1 MSLIR
6 FQGSNPICF
15 SGAPHRSINSR
26 VTIQGSEFRQY
37 MTDHD
42 SNYNVLN
49 TSYTLLFSD
58 TRLLVHSPSFID
70 MLAGAAGSLEKTQT
84 LARGCG
90 RAIMYVDYILKQPGE
105 SDTEDGHRRRTRW
118 PRKDRIITSELSV
131 LRLHPTSPWSGLI
144 LRDNQEH
151 LSVLTCVRHGNWS
164 CWTEMLSFVGASCLT
179 TWRMDHVSMDRR
191 VFFTYPTARTTC

>member
-1 MSLIR
+1 
-6 FQGSNPICF
+6 
-15 SGAPHRSINSR
+15 
-26 VTIQGSEFRQY
+26 

-105 SDTEDGHRRRTRW
+105 SDTEDGHGGLE
-118 PRKDRIITSELSV
+118 RIGSSPVNSV
-131 LRLHPTSPWSGLI
+131 SFDFTRLHPGP
-144 LRDNQEH
+144 
-151 LSVLTCVRHGNWS
+151 V
-164 CWTEMLSFVGASCLT
+164 SF
-179 TWRMDHVSMDRR
+179 
-191 VFFTYPTARTTC
+191 